1 MLDELIRE
9 ENAAKEREKDYVNVI
24 ETIALCNS

>member
-9 ENAAKEREKDYVNVI
+9 ENAVKEREKDYVNVI
-24 ETIALCNS
+24 ETIALV